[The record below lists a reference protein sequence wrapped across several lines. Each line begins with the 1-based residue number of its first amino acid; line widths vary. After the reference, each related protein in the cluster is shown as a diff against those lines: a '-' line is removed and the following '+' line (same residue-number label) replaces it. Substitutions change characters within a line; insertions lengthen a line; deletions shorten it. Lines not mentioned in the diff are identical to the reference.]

1 VPLIWVKFMINLNN
15 LERRIAALEKP
26 LSQSIIDPLVEVL
39 GGLMDDELICL
50 DEYLS
55 LQSAGFSEE
64 AIRDMVGEESYQQ
77 NLAICAKIEEE
88 MRLKET
94 VSRHQHVPEPKLA
107 EKLDA
112 PRKKR
117 GRPLRDEAACQA

>member
-1 VPLIWVKFMINLNN
+1 MINLNN
-15 LERRIAALEKP
+15 FERRIAALEITP
-26 LSQSIIDPLVEVL
+26 ESTHQDPFSEALKALDVT
-39 GGLMDDELICL
+39 ELCLL
-50 DEYLS
+50 DEYVS

-94 VSRHQHVPEPKLA
+94 VSRHQHAPEQ
-107 EKLDA
+107 ELDA
-112 PRKKR
+112 PKKKR
-117 GRPLRDEAACQA
+117 GRPRKDEVACPL